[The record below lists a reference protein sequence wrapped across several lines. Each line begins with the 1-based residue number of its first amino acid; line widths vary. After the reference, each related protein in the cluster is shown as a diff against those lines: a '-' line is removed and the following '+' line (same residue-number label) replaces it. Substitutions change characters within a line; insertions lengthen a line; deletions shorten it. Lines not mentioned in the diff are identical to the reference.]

1 MRIVLPWPP
10 ATLSPNSRRHWA
22 QLAKA
27 KKAYRSACHYQAV
40 AQGAKSI
47 DAPALH
53 VSLKFF
59 PPDRRQYDLD
69 NLLARMKSGLD
80 GIAEVVGVDDRHW
93 SLSIERS
100 DDIGGFVEVLMR
112 PK

>member
-10 ATLSPNSRRHWA
+10 AELSPNNRHHWA
-22 QLAKA
+22 QLAKT
-27 KKAYRSACHYQAV
+27 KKAYRAACHVQAV
-40 AQGAKSI
+40 AQGAKAI
-47 DAPALH
+47 DAGALH
-53 VSLKFF
+53 VSLKFV
-59 PPDRRQYDLD
+59 PPDRRPYDLD

-80 GIAEVVGVDDRHW
+80 GVAEVVGVDDRHW

-100 DDIGGFVEVLMR
+100 DEVGGFVEVLIR